1 MKKLL
6 HFPKDNVKI
15 LTIKMSSSCD
25 NFERKDFDI
34 MASDTVNNILAAEKE
49 SEEKIAEAK
58 RNAVFVK
65 VAAEESAAEIVKK
78 SIDEA
83 EKKAKSIVFTARQKA
98 EEIENSPFTSE
109 SEKTAVDKEKYKSA
123 VQAVCERVI
132 S

>member
-15 LTIKMSSSCD
+15 LTIKISSSCD

-34 MASDTVNNILAAEKE
+34 MASDTVNNILEAEKE

-58 RNAVFVK
+58 RNAARIK
-65 VAAEESAAEIVKK
+65 AEAEERAAEIVKQ

-83 EKKAKSIVFTARQKA
+83 EKKAKSIVFAARQKA
-98 EEIENSPFTSE
+98 EEIENSPVTSE
-109 SEKTAVDKEKYKSA
+109 SDKTAVDKEKYKSA

>member
-1 MKKLL
+1 
-6 HFPKDNVKI
+6 
-15 LTIKMSSSCD
+15 
-25 NFERKDFDI
+25 

-65 VAAEESAAEIVKK
+65 TAAEDSAAEIVKT

-83 EKKAKSIVFTARQKA
+83 EKKAKSIVFAARQKA
-98 EEIENSPFTSE
+98 EKIENSPDASE
-109 SEKTAVDKEKYKSA
+109 PEKTAVDKEKYKTA

-132 S
+132 T

>member
-6 HFPKDNVKI
+6 HFPKVNVKI
-15 LTIKMSSSCD
+15 LTIKISSSCD
-25 NFERKDFDI
+25 NYERKDFDI

-65 VAAEESAAEIVKK
+65 TAAEDSAAEIVKT

-83 EKKAKSIVFTARQKA
+83 EKKAKSIVFAARQKA
-98 EEIENSPFTSE
+98 EKIENSPDASE
-109 SEKTAVDKEKYKSA
+109 PEKTAVDKEKYKTA

-132 S
+132 T